1 MEAALQRA
9 QWTMAGQM
17 CEGLELGNVKLALDM
32 EIATTCKL
40 LEGGEIQLESGVHN
54 MSNHTKVA
62 APVG

>member
-1 MEAALQRA
+1 
-9 QWTMAGQM
+9 MAGLM
-17 CEGLELGNVKLALDM
+17 CEGLELGNIKLALDM

-40 LEGGEIQLESGVHN
+40 LEGGEIQLESGMHN